1 MTCKYYFNVSST
13 NKQTLIICW
22 THVKYN
28 HAINILELQIN
39 ILSTQ
44 LKGLV
49 MEKKYK
55 TKEELI
61 AAFKHAVGAK
71 DAFESLNV

>member
-1 MTCKYYFNVSST
+1 
-13 NKQTLIICW
+13 
-22 THVKYN
+22 
-28 HAINILELQIN
+28 
-39 ILSTQ
+39 
-44 LKGLV
+44 

-71 DAFESLNV
+71 DAFESLVKGKMSKADFEKQGYKLAEIGQ

>member
-1 MTCKYYFNVSST
+1 MLLVF
-13 NKQTLIICW
+13 W
-22 THVKYN
+22 R
-28 HAINILELQIN
+28 NILELQIN
-39 ILSTQ
+39 VLSSQ
-44 LKGLV
+44 QKGLV

-71 DAFESLNV
+71 DAFESLVKGKMSKADFEKQGYKLAEID